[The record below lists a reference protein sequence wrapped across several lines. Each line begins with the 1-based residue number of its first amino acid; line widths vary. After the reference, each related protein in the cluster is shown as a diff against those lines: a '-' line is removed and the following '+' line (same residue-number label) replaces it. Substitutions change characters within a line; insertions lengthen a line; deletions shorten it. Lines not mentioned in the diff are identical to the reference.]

1 MEKEQMLKLLKAAVQ
16 ESNRSFI
23 MNYLDNNG
31 YPHSSFMGFAH
42 LNSNLSVVL
51 LVRAGARKVESFKTR
66 PRIQLMF
73 HTRDRS
79 HYVKLFGD
87 VLVDQSPPHVRKMM
101 AAYPFLSEWFDPSG
115 EDAVVV
121 QLMTEVVEIEVMRE
135 WGPPICFE
143 IRDGKPLPIDPD
155 ELAAGGRQ
163 NQSFAEIRTRIT
175 RLHGE
180 MLDGVVNNDFD
191 RYASHYSPH
200 FTAPAGQ
207 SLEKY
212 YNALWKWYKQVS
224 LDGASVHWG
233 LRDVG
238 IRDDGTFSCRYYLE
252 IVPKGGSGQRMEQ
265 HEIWGKEGG
274 EWRLVRIENN

>member
-1 MEKEQMLKLLKAAVQ
+1 MEQEQMLSLLKQAVQ
-16 ESNRSFI
+16 DSNRSFI

-42 LNSNLSVVL
+42 LNRNLSVVL

-73 HTRDRS
+73 NTAERDF
-79 HYVKLFGD
+79 YIKLFGD
-87 VLVDQSPPHVRKMM
+87 VLVNQSPPHVRKMM
-101 AAYPFLSEWFDPSG
+101 QAYPFLADWFDPSG

-121 QLMTEVVEIEVMRE
+121 QLMTEVVEVERMKE
-135 WGPPICFE
+135 WGRPICFE
-143 IRDGKPLPIDPD
+143 IRNGEPFAIDPD

-163 NQSFAEIRTRIT
+163 NQSFSEVRTRIT
-175 RLHGE
+175 RLHGD
-180 MLDGVVNNDFD
+180 MLEGVLSHDFD
-191 RYASHYSPH
+191 SYAAHYSPH

-212 YNALWKWYKQVS
+212 YNNLWAWYKS
-224 LDGASVHWG
+224 SDLDQASVHWG
-233 LRDVG
+233 LREVG
-238 IRDDGTFSCRYYLE
+238 LRDDGTFSCRYYLE
-252 IVPKGGSGQRMEQ
+252 ITPKGGEPRRMEQ

-274 EWRLVRIENN
+274 EWRLTRIEKD